1 LKNGWVKL
9 DIGLGKGKKL
19 YDKREDMKKRD
30 DKRDMERAMKQ
41 F

>member
-1 LKNGWVKL
+1 M
-9 DIGLGKGKKL
+9 GKGKKL
-19 YDKREDMKKRD
+19 FDKREDMKKRD